1 MTCEICEMFMNKTDK
16 KLQERKWLL
25 KNWSNKIS
33 SKKVIMGQIE
43 ILEDLIN
50 DFEQIYLD

>member
-1 MTCEICEMFMNKTDK
+1 MFMNKTDK